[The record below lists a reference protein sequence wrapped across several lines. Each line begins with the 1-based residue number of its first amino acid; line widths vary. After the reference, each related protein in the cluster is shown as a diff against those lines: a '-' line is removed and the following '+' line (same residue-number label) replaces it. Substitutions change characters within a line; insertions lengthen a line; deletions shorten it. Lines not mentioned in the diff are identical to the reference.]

1 MDLKTV
7 FEYEIFRYGKFHFQL
22 ADIVLVLFLYSLY
35 RVVIY
40 LVQKYLYKVLDKN
53 DPAHG
58 RSKSFIQLTKY
69 FLTVIFLIVTL
80 EFIGFEITILLASSA
95 ALFVGLGLGVQQ
107 IFNDFVSGII
117 LLFEGT
123 LLVGDVVELD
133 GGLVGKV
140 KQIDLRTSVILTRDN
155 ISVIVPNSLL
165 VSEKVINWSHNKI
178 DTRFR
183 ITVGVAY
190 ESDLILVKKVL
201 EEAASLVSSVSS
213 TPQPEARFINFS
225 DFSLD
230 FELLFFS
237 NELFRIEFVK
247 SEIRFEINRLFK
259 ENKIQIPFPQQDVYI
274 KNKPSLS

>member
-1 MDLKTV
+1 MDLKSL
-7 FEYEIFRYGKFHFQL
+7 FDYEIFRYGKFHFQVG
-22 ADIVLVLFLYSLY
+22 DIILIVFLFLFY
-35 RVVIY
+35 RLVIY

-53 DPAHG
+53 DPVHG
-58 RSKSFIQLTKY
+58 RSKSFVQLIKY
-69 FLTVIFLIVTL
+69 FLTVIFIIISL
-80 EFIGFEITILLASSA
+80 EFIGVEITIILASSA
-95 ALFVGLGLGVQQ
+95 ALFVGLGLGIQQ

-190 ESDLILVKKVL
+190 ESDINLVKNIL
-201 EEAASLVSSVSS
+201 EEAATKVSSVTVS
-213 TPQPEARFINFS
+213 PKPEARFINFG
-225 DFSLD
+225 DFSLE
-230 FELLFFS
+230 FELLFYS
-237 NELFRIEFVK
+237 HELFRIEFVK
-247 SEIRFEINRLFK
+247 SDIRFEINRLFK
-259 ENKIQIPFPQQDVYI
+259 ENNIQIPFPQQDVYI
-274 KNKPSLS
+274 KNKTSLS

>member
-53 DPAHG
+53 DPFHG

-190 ESDLILVKKVL
+190 ESDIILVKKVL
-201 EEAASLVSSVSS
+201 EEAAALVPSVTSA
-213 TPQPEARFINFS
+213 PQPEARFINFS

-247 SEIRFEINRLFK
+247 SEIRFGINRLFK
-259 ENKIQIPFPQQDVYI
+259 ENNIQIPFPQQDVYI